1 MGSPGSYKITTYV
14 ELTTAATRGYPD
26 WSVVC
31 CVETVGQ
38 SNTRQQV
45 GSTFYLNHSAAG
57 QSAAQK
63 TTHVCCKCCMCSIRR
78 NYFRVKLDW
87 KCNIKKRIKTKEIEN
102 GIPTKTFSQCSV
114 IQPTINNTAWS
125 D

>member
-1 MGSPGSYKITTYV
+1 MPISALVSPMLLTRALQYFIDSLRMDNENLQTGV

-38 SNTRQQV
+38 SKTRQQV

-63 TTHVCCKCCMCSIRR
+63 TTHV
-78 NYFRVKLDW
+78 F
-87 KCNIKKRIKTKEIEN
+87 
-102 GIPTKTFSQCSV
+102 
-114 IQPTINNTAWS
+114 
-125 D
+125 

>member
-1 MGSPGSYKITTYV
+1 MVPDWHRRCLQGSPGSCKITTYV

-38 SNTRQQV
+38 SKTRQQV

-63 TTHVCCKCCMCSIRR
+63 TTHVWTLSHI
-78 NYFRVKLDW
+78 Y
-87 KCNIKKRIKTKEIEN
+87 
-102 GIPTKTFSQCSV
+102 
-114 IQPTINNTAWS
+114 
-125 D
+125 

>member
-1 MGSPGSYKITTYV
+1 MSLDIHRHRLQGSTGSYKITSYV

-38 SNTRQQV
+38 SKTRQQV

-63 TTHVCCKCCMCSIRR
+63 TTHVCID
-78 NYFRVKLDW
+78 F
-87 KCNIKKRIKTKEIEN
+87 
-102 GIPTKTFSQCSV
+102 
-114 IQPTINNTAWS
+114 IN
-125 D
+125 